1 MMNIKKILFVN
12 FIMIVFIILLIE
24 IFFYI
29 GRYYLG
35 KNSVG
40 FLINFNSTFSKIL
53 KNDCVRMK
61 TNLILSHQHDT
72 KNGCEVLGSYKT
84 DDHFIYY
91 KNNSENLKSLKI
103 LTLGGSTTDGY
114 FKMFSNSNTW
124 PYLLSKICNIEFN
137 CEVVNGAVGGYS
149 SSQELLKYLLYADL
163 FKGFDFVVSLNGI
176 NEINLDRGLKKELR
190 KEYPYYTKLQFF
202 MSKSEK
208 WIKQNKNKITLLPN
222 VISFVKYAQ
231 QNNNNINIVDLV
243 QKNKLEGNE
252 KKKNYDNLDF
262 NSNLWKK
269 NISYLNSLSNN
280 DGIKFINFLQ
290 PTMGLDHINIQWLNK
305 SSDFAIHKNFMN
317 SQTKID
323 TNYIYI
329 KLRKICANLEYC
341 VDISH
346 IAQPGGLE
354 NLFSNARH
362 HNQKGNLII
371 ANEIYKILK
380 KKLVY

>member
-1 MMNIKKILFVN
+1 MNIKKVFFVN

-72 KNGCEVLGSYKT
+72 KNGCEVLGSHKT

-91 KNNSENLKSLKI
+91 KNNSDNLKSLKI